1 MSRGQP
7 HLPAGVAMRAM
18 LFAAFARL
26 RNHVITG
33 FIFIMPVL
41 ITLAVIMRSPRP
53 EDHPRTFG

>member
-1 MSRGQP
+1 
-7 HLPAGVAMRAM
+7 MRAM